1 MRSSSILT
9 GEHHRLHAT
18 ALAVLRLSHTPTA
31 LRRRMMGAAGASAGW
46 GTSVHGAAVA
56 TVRASKEVTAAVVSG
71 DLSKEELK
79 KGTVEAGAFLQEKG

>member
-1 MRSSSILT
+1 M
-9 GEHHRLHAT
+9 
-18 ALAVLRLSHTPTA
+18 
-31 LRRRMMGAAGASAGW
+31 
-46 GTSVHGAAVA
+46 HGAAVA

>member
-9 GEHHRLHAT
+9 GEHIACTRL
-18 ALAVLRLSHTPTA
+18 LSLCCVSHTPTA

-79 KGTVEAGAFLQEKG
+79 KGTAEAGAFLQEKG